1 MPSLALTI
9 HSYLPP
15 LPPRLMNSVI
25 IVTLWLY
32 WNLGIIVDLIVNS
45 IEAFGIH
52 GGCWT
57 YSCMENVTD
66 LMGCLANCIDKRK
79 GLCMIS
85 TETGNELQHNEAQS
99 ESNGHSTNE
108 TNDANLSQMRNQNEL
123 GGLCSCRKIPDVVQ
137 YLSDAVSRKIVP
149 TAITW
154 NILVRAVL
162 HSRPLGRHFVKL
174 QLGLAFFFM
183 QIWCKKGVYDDLQ
196 LALSVVVITL
206 SKVSFSLHYSSKACI
221 WLSIFPHYLSKNR
234 IEENPSQRWS
244 KEFLRSARCL
254 VAFILNLNFYD
265 FFVGLQMLGVSRGQE
280 FSQCLLPLMKIQ

>member
-15 LPPRLMNSVI
+15 LPPRLM
-25 IVTLWLY
+25 
-32 WNLGIIVDLIVNS
+32 
-45 IEAFGIH
+45 
-52 GGCWT
+52 
-57 YSCMENVTD
+57 
-66 LMGCLANCIDKRK
+66 RK

-85 TETGNELQHNEAQS
+85 TKTGNELQHNEAQS

-123 GGLCSCRKIPDVVQ
+123 GGTLSQSVLVLLETGSVKWISPDIISYNIVLIGLCSCRKIPDVVQ
-137 YLSDAVSRKIVP
+137 YLSDA
-149 TAITW
+149 
-154 NILVRAVL
+154 
-162 HSRPLGRHFVKL
+162 GRHFVKL

-183 QIWCKKGVYDDLQ
+183 QTWCKKGVYDDLQ